1 MLGSIF
7 FIECINWVDL
17 WKIGSPD
24 RPPDS
29 LINEVS
35 LRRDLSIVVLDTINP
50 EILNSWTALII
61 ILSVSYDSSVDIL
74 RNTGLLTSNYF
85 FWLSSD
91 LNNSKIFF
99 LLCKSLRSGV
109 LGDEMLIVM

>member
-50 EILNSWTALII
+50 EILNSWTASII
-61 ILSVSYDSSVDIL
+61 VFSVSDDSSGDIL
-74 RNTGLLTSNYF
+74 RNTGLSSLNNF
-85 FWLSSD
+85 FWLSID
-91 LNNSKIFF
+91 LNNSEIFS
-99 LLCKSLRSGV
+99 LLCRSLRSGV
-109 LGDEMLIVM
+109 FGDEILIVM